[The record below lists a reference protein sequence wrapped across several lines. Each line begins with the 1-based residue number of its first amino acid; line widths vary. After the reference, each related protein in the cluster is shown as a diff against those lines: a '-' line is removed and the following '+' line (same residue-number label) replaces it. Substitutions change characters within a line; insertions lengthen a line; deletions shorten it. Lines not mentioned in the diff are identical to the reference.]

1 MNSPILLHAW
11 IRSQTREFRRIARCQ
26 NLSDKS
32 ATCLGKWTWRI
43 AVDIV
48 WSSVSS
54 TTSSFVPRRRAHNVG
69 TWFFPLA
76 PRPYRRPH
84 TARNVSEA
92 EFGQL
97 DKLAG
102 MRSDPTRFLL
112 PTTLLTR
119 KNAAGEHSFELSVV
133 TGFGEDKW
141 KGGYRNRQSVK
152 KVASLSL
159 G

>member
-1 MNSPILLHAW
+1 MCSSRAEPPDFLTTNRTEVSWYHESNFTQFHDGFAASMNSPILLHAW
-11 IRSQTREFRRIARCQ
+11 IRSQTREFRRIVRCQ

-43 AVDIV
+43 AVNIL

-69 TWFFPLA
+69 TWFFLLA
-76 PRPYRRPH
+76 PRPSRRPH

-102 MRSDPTRFLL
+102 MRSDPTRFSSQ
-112 PTTLLTR
+112 R
-119 KNAAGEHSFELSVV
+119 RF
-133 TGFGEDKW
+133 
-141 KGGYRNRQSVK
+141 
-152 KVASLSL
+152 
-159 G
+159 